1 MQEDVHHRN
10 SRRVTSTKNSTIGDS
25 LITIWNIITQPLKIG
40 FKDHVKTWKDAF
52 SIMLNTQRKID
63 TK

>member
-1 MQEDVHHRN
+1 MQEDVHYN
-10 SRRVTSTKNSTIGDS
+10 SSRRVTATKSSTTGDS

-52 SIMLNTQRKID
+52 SIMLNTQRKAD